1 MEEHRPDHLDKLFT
15 DSLRSFED
23 RPAKEVWEKI
33 EQELDGDKR
42 RVRFLIFRHIKVV
55 AACLL
60 ALSLA
65 LGILLHVGRKTD
77 LAHNSEVFH
86 HKSGNTGAS
95 TIATVTPS
103 STFTPPSPPAGIH
116 LPHSSTPD
124 KYFTVTVPSAPN
136 AAEWRPPHDGLS
148 ALLQPLQRTTSR
160 IQPTTSRIQ
169 PTTPRAI
176 EGIPQLLNG
185 HVDKYSKGNAIH
197 LVTRLHRWSI
207 NGYFSHELAGYNLSD
222 HDSIGA
228 GHKEFDKKET
238 SLVSASA
245 GILVGYQLTKK
256 WLLQTGLLYSWSS
269 SLGEPST
276 AYAVTDNNGNTKYLL
291 NTIAGYGYLPS
302 TSLAGDSVKTDQS
315 SSRLHYISIPIIASY
330 TFHKRQFTFLAG
342 AGLMGN
348 FLTGATVRSRIE
360 GGSAPQPESIVTLY
374 GLRKITYGLLFKTEV
389 QYAILPDWS
398 LNLIATSKNALTA
411 INTNSHYSTYPYYMG
426 VGLGIKHTF

>member
-23 RPAKEVWEKI
+23 RPANEVWEKI

-77 LAHNSEVFH
+77 LA
-86 HKSGNTGAS
+86 
-95 TIATVTPS
+95 TV
-103 STFTPPSPPAGIH
+103 TPPSPPAGIH

-148 ALLQPLQRTTSR
+148 ALLQSLQR
-160 IQPTTSRIQ
+160 TTSRIQ